1 MRKSLIYI
9 AFFITLCILCNFSLD
24 YTIGKQLEKRSP
36 YYLAFASIGVNSL
49 ECSLDCWAKIKT
61 TSTEKE
67 LEFYLSELLKYLNLP
82 NEADS
87 FRLETNQNST
97 ILHHEIISPDNEYL
111 FLLES
116 DTRTKETYF
125 IISFIANE
133 EANIKGIVE
142 KLNRI
147 MGIKWSHY
155 YKYAGSLTMPLEM
168 EGAAQ
173 LINVMEKNLDIQ
185 DLENFSGHKT
195 CTCTGYS
202 KRLSDFAPSMVID
215 GKEVNV
221 QIAIQIDE
229 DAGKTNIIVGSPLI
243 LGEF

>member
-1 MRKSLIYI
+1 MKKSLIYI
-9 AFFITLCILCNFSLD
+9 IFFIILCLLCNFSLD

-67 LEFYLSELLKYLNLP
+67 LESYLSELLKSLSLP
-82 NEADS
+82 NETDN
-87 FRLETNQNST
+87 FRLEINQSST
-97 ILHHEIISPDNEYL
+97 ILHHEIVSPAHEYS

-116 DTRTKETYF
+116 DSRTEETYF
-125 IISFIANE
+125 IISFITNE
-133 EANIKGIVE
+133 ETNIKTIVE
-142 KLNRI
+142 RLNKI
-147 MGIKWSHY
+147 MGIKWSYY

-168 EGAAQ
+168 ESVTK
-173 LINVMEKNLDIQ
+173 LISVMQKNLDIENP
-185 DLENFSGHKT
+185 ENFTCHKT
-195 CTCTGYS
+195 STCTGYS
-202 KRLSDFAPSMVID
+202 KSLSTSAPSMIID
-215 GKEVNV
+215 GKKINV

-229 DAGKTNIIVGSPLI
+229 DAGKTNIVIGSPLI